1 MPSEALEI
9 RGARGG
15 AFSSAFVGAMQ
26 DWGMALGSAMGLSI
40 ALAGVL
46 GIATV
51 WLGPET
57 RGRQFDATA

>member
-1 MPSEALEI
+1 
-9 RGARGG
+9 
-15 AFSSAFVGAMQ
+15 MQ
-26 DWGMALGSAMGLSI
+26 DRDMALGSAMGLSI

-46 GIATV
+46 VIATV